1 MKHLIGMLAAATLVF
16 SVASAEAQPLAQQ
29 NPPANFDMGLNSGD
43 LLSNF
48 TIPTSSVIDTY
59 NFTVNNQAD
68 TGTFNLGVDL
78 WRVPL
83 TNFLFSLV
91 QLVDQT
97 TSSLLSP
104 SFSGNSGRVSL
115 VFSGLDL
122 AHKYELTVQG
132 SGTAGSA
139 GYFGD
144 LNARATP
151 LPPSFGLFLSALVG
165 LGFLMFRRRRATLP
179 A

>member
-1 MKHLIGMLAAATLVF
+1 MKYLIGVLAAAALAF
-16 SVASAEAQPLAQQ
+16 SVVSAEAQPLAQQ
-29 NPPANFDMGLNSGD
+29 NPPANFNMGLNSGD

-48 TIPTSSVIDTY
+48 TIPTPTVNDTY
-59 NFTVNNQAD
+59 DFTVNNQTD

-83 TNFLFSLV
+83 TGFLFSLV

-97 TSSLLSP
+97 TNSLLSP
-104 SFSGNSGRVSL
+104 SFSGSAGQVSL

-122 AHKYELTVQG
+122 AHNYELTVQG
-132 SGTAGSA
+132 SGTAGLS

-144 LNARATP
+144 INARATP
-151 LPPSFGLFLSALVG
+151 LPASFGLFLSALMG
-165 LGFLMFRRRRATLP
+165 LAFLMFRRHRTALVG
-179 A
+179 